1 MDERLDY
8 LIGERIGE
16 VLNEAESRRKKHY
29 KEEEAYLEELEE
41 KARETVDKL
50 LEDLLDWTYEDLRTA
65 YWAGVEDG
73 VRIARRILT
82 L

>member
-29 KEEEAYLEELEE
+29 RDTTSL
-41 KARETVDKL
+41 RF
-50 LEDLLDWTYEDLRTA
+50 LDATIT
-65 YWAGVEDG
+65 
-73 VRIARRILT
+73 
-82 L
+82 

>member
-29 KEEEAYLEELEE
+29 KEEAAYLKELEE
-41 KARETVDKL
+41 KDRETVDKL
-50 LEDLLDWTYEDLRTA
+50 LEDQLD
-65 YWAGVEDG
+65 
-73 VRIARRILT
+73 
-82 L
+82 